1 VFIHRHTEVV
11 VGKVVSIQPYIEKR
25 IELERVLLVAAT
37 FVLYRRAHRC
47 APRSLDE
54 LAEWLTSVAPHHLPI
69 DPYAVLS
76 PKEIAMLKSDVKR
89 DRFGPMFRFPAVN
102 RAAKKQRSH
111 VKIVSHQQI
120 NQRLGVGQDI
130 LVRQR

>member
-1 VFIHRHTEVV
+1 

-54 LAEWLTSVAPHHLPI
+54 LAEWLTLIAPHHLPI
-69 DPYAVLS
+69 DPYAILS
-76 PKEIAMLKSDVKR
+76 PAEIAMLKSDVKR
-89 DRFGPMFRFPAVN
+89 DRFGPMIRFPPVN
-102 RAAKKQRSH
+102 RVAKKQMSR
-111 VKIVSHQQI
+111 VKILSNNQI
-120 NQRLGVGQDI
+120 NQRLGVGQDVV
-130 LVRQR
+130 VRQR

>member
-1 VFIHRHTEVV
+1 
-11 VGKVVSIQPYIEKR
+11 VGKVVSIRPYIEKR

-54 LAEWLTSVAPHHLPI
+54 LAEWLTLVAPHHLPI

-76 PKEIAMLKSDVKR
+76 PGEIAMLKSDVKR
-89 DRFGPMFRFPAVN
+89 DRFGSMFRFPAVN
-102 RAAKKQRSH
+102 RVAKKQRSY
-111 VKIVSHQQI
+111 VKILPNQQI

-130 LVRQR
+130 LARQR